1 LNMRAWIAGLAVAV
15 ALLVFAPAASSAP
28 GSLQV
33 LDSRTVAG
41 FPTSLVFTVEAEGPS
56 PVTDIRLLY
65 TVDKMNYASVTSEAW
80 AEFDPG
86 TSVSASWTWD
96 MRYASL
102 PPGADI
108 TYWWRVADESGS
120 VVESTPQTVS
130 FDDTRFDWRSR
141 SVGDVTL
148 YWYQGDDAFADELL
162 AVCSDAIES
171 LATDIGT
178 RVERP
183 ISIFIYGTSADM
195 RAAMVYPQEWTGGV
209 AFTDYSII
217 AIGIGPGDLE
227 WGRRALRHELTHLVV
242 HTATFSPY
250 GHLPTW
256 LDEGLAMHNEGESE
270 QAFESIL
277 LEAAERDVL
286 LSLRTISGPFSSNPA
301 LAYLSY
307 AESHSVVE
315 YILAEYGGES
325 MYELLMLLKG
335 GETND
340 DALMASIGVD
350 MDTLEVGWR
359 SYVEEQLAQA

>member
-1 LNMRAWIAGLAVAV
+1 MRTWIVGLVV
-15 ALLVFAPAASSAP
+15 GFSLLVFAPAAASAP

-80 AEFDPG
+80 PEFDSS
-86 TSVSASWTWD
+86 TSVTASWTWD

-108 TYWWRVADESGS
+108 TYWWKVEDESGA

-130 FDDTRFDWRSR
+130 FDDTRFDWQSK
-141 SVGDVTL
+141 SSGDVTL

-162 AVCSDAIES
+162 AVSGEAIEN
-171 LATDIGT
+171 LADDIGT

-217 AIGIGPGDLE
+217 AIGIGPGDLD

-250 GHLPTW
+250 GRLPTW

-270 QAFESIL
+270 EAFESIL

-307 AESHSVVE
+307 AESHSVVQ
-315 YILAEYGGES
+315 YMLAEYGGES
-325 MYELLMLLKG
+325 MHELLMLLKRG
-335 GETND
+335 KTTD
-340 DALMASIGVD
+340 DALTASLGLD
-350 MDTLEVGWR
+350 MDSLEAGWR
-359 SYVEEQLAQA
+359 LAVEEQLA

>member
-1 LNMRAWIAGLAVAV
+1 MRAWIVGVIAVV
-15 ALLVFAPAASSAP
+15 SVLVFAPAASSAP
-28 GSLQV
+28 GSLQI

-41 FPTSLVFTVEAEGPS
+41 FPSSLVFTVDAEGPR
-56 PVTDIRLLY
+56 PITDVRLLY
-65 TVDKMNYASVTSEAW
+65 TVDKMNYATVVSEAW
-80 AEFDPG
+80 PEFDPAPAL
-86 TSVSASWTWD
+86 TASWTWD

-108 TYWWRVADESGS
+108 TYWWQVTDEGGT
-120 VVESTPQTVS
+120 VVESEAQTVS

-141 SVGDVTL
+141 TNGDVSL
-148 YWYQGDDAFADELL
+148 YWYEGDDDFANELL
-162 AVCSDAIES
+162 TVCGDAIES
-171 LATDIGT
+171 LANDIGT

-183 ISIFIYGTSADM
+183 ISIFIYGTAADM

-217 AIGIGPGDLE
+217 AIGIGPGDLD
-227 WGRRALRHELTHLVV
+227 WGRRALRHELTHLVI
-242 HTATFSPY
+242 HSATFGPY

-270 QAFESIL
+270 EAFESIL
-277 LEAAERDVL
+277 LEAAERDML

-301 LAYLSY
+301 QAYLSY

-315 YILAEYGGES
+315 FMLATYGGES
-325 MYELLMLLKG
+325 MHDLLMLYKE

-340 DALMASIGVD
+340 DALLASIGID
-350 MDTLEVGWR
+350 MDVLEAAWR
-359 SYVEEQLAQA
+359 LSVEEQLARA